1 MYYVSYKDKAKKSLH
16 QQYADLQ
23 QQFSRWQ
30 QQLMD
35 NQKIL
40 SDNNMISQGID
51 NLVMPPPPPPDSIY
65 QNIDKTHQ
73 NIDKTHQNTD
83 RTHQNTDRTQQ
94 NMDRTHQNTD
104 RTHQNTD
111 RTHQNTDRTHQNT
124 EKTYQNTEK
133 TYQSTEKTYQ
143 NTDSTYQNSVS
154 EDQRKAQAL
163 AVENYRRLSTPRP
176 FGHRSSDT
184 QFKPRPIMRKAASFD
199 QQTSSDAASGLSY
212 STSDVG
218 TRQVIIPHAVHTE
231 EHVPP
236 VEPVSHKI
244 LTTSQSFTDSIPPPP
259 HTVPPANN
267 VKTRPRLIP
276 RLDPR
281 EELMLAIRSAGGRR
295 ILAKVN
301 LM

>member
-1 MYYVSYKDKAKKSLH
+1 
-16 QQYADLQ
+16 
-23 QQFSRWQ
+23 
-30 QQLMD
+30 MD

-65 QNIDKTHQ
+65 QNTDRTHQNMDRTHQ
-73 NIDKTHQNTD
+73 NIDKTHQD
-83 RTHQNTDRTQQ
+83 TDRTQ
-94 NMDRTHQNTD
+94 QNTD

-111 RTHQNTDRTHQNT
+111 RTH
-124 EKTYQNTEK
+124 QNTEK

-184 QFKPRPIMRKAASFD
+184 KFKPRPIMRKAASFD
-199 QQTSSDAASGLSY
+199 QHTSSDAASGLSY
-212 STSDVG
+212 STSDVS
-218 TRQVIIPHAVHTE
+218 TRQVITPHSGHTE
-231 EHVPP
+231 EHEPP
-236 VEPVSHKI
+236 VEPVSRKI
-244 LTTSQSFTDSIPPPP
+244 LTTSQSFSESIPPPP

-295 ILAKVN
+295 ILTKVN
-301 LM
+301 FM